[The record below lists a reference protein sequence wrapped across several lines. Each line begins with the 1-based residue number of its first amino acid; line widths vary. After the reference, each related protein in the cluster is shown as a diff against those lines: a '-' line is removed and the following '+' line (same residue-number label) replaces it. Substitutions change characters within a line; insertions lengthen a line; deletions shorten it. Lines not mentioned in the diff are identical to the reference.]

1 MVTQFFLSTTFENDP
16 SIKSMDRVTVGASSS
31 HWCYK
36 PVRHWPTIKS
46 KFSKWTFY
54 KGYLRILILNLG
66 VPIFDLIA
74 PMLVRGCKGSKEARP
89 EPLIL

>member
-1 MVTQFFLSTTFENDP
+1 MVTTSFLSTKFENDP
-16 SIKSMDRVTVGASSS
+16 SIKSMERVTVGAASS

-36 PVRHWPTIKS
+36 PVPHWPTIKS
-46 KFSKWTFY
+46 RFSKGTFY

-74 PMLVRGCKGSKEARP
+74 PMFVRGCKGSKEARL